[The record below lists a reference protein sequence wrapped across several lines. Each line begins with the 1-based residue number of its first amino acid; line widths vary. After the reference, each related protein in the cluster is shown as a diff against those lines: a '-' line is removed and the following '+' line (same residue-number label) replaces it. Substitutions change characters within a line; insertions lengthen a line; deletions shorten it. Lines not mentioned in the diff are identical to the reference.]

1 MSEIED
7 LFLHSKP
14 AHILVQLSHPER
26 ENHTSEIA
34 RRTDCTYSHAVRI
47 IEKMEDNELVET
59 HREGRKKPV
68 ELTKKGKKIA
78 EPMNELL
85 DIFQAHNEPKK

>member
-7 LFLHSKP
+7 LFLHTKP
-14 AHILVQLSHPER
+14 AHILVQLNHPER

-47 IEKMEDNELVET
+47 IEKMEERGLVET

-68 ELTKKGKKIA
+68 TLTEKGEKIA
-78 EPMNELL
+78 EPLSEIILL
-85 DIFQAHNEPKK
+85 CEQHR